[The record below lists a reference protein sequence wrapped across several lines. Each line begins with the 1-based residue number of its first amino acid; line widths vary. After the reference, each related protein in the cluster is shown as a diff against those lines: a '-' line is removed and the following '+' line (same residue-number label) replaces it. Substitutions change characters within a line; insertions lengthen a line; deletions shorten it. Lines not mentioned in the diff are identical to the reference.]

1 MRYHHKP
8 SVLTAATSGV
18 SLMLTAF
25 ILRMLKRLWKTN
37 APLTMTGLLM
47 LPALAIAMVGMIVD
61 QLIIAGAPA
70 WLKPAK
76 FTISIPV

>member
-18 SLMLTAF
+18 LFVLTAF
-25 ILRMLKRLWKTN
+25 IWKMLKCLRKTN

-47 LPALAIAMVGMIVD
+47 LPALAIVAAWV
-61 QLIIAGAPA
+61 LARIAH
-70 WLKPAK
+70 
-76 FTISIPV
+76 S

>member
-8 SVLTAATSGV
+8 SVLTAATSGA
-18 SLMLTAF
+18 LFMLTAF
-25 ILRMLKRLWKTN
+25 IVLTAFIWKMRKCLRKTN

-47 LPALAIAMVGMIVD
+47 LPALAIVRMIVD

-70 WLKPAK
+70 WLKPSK
-76 FTISIPV
+76 LL